1 MNIAF
6 VIQRY
11 GKEVMG
17 GAELYCRLI
26 AQKLAQTGH
35 EITVYT
41 TTAKDYI
48 TWKNEYSQGETFL
61 EKVRIKRYPVE
72 IERNIQSFN
81 QYSEWIFSHDHTH
94 EEEIEWLKQQGPYCP
109 SLIQALQKE
118 ESNYDFFFFFTYLY
132 YPTYW
137 GLRSVQ
143 KNKALLPAA
152 HDEPPLTLSVMEE
165 VFSYPQAVVFNTP
178 AEKEMLSNRFCLEN
192 KYQDIM
198 GLGVEIP
205 ERTEKTRFREKYR
218 IFSPYLLYAGRI
230 EKGKGCEELV
240 RYFREFNQECPG
252 MSLVLIG
259 TLLMELPSH
268 PHIQYLGFLPPE
280 EKNAALAS
288 AVVTVHPSPYE
299 SLCMAALESLAVRTP
314 ILVQENTLPLK
325 DHCIQGNS
333 GLWYSNYEEFRAALL
348 LFLQDSR
355 LRRKL
360 GDNGLDYIRKHYAW
374 PQVMERYSRLF
385 RYLTASSG

>member
-48 TWKNEYSQGETFL
+48 TWKNEYSPGETFL
-61 EKVRIKRYPVE
+61 DKVRIKRYPVE

-109 SLIQALQKE
+109 SLIQALQE
-118 ESNYDFFFFFTYLY
+118 EEPNYDFFFFFTYLY

-137 GLRSVQ
+137 GLRSVH

-152 HDEPPLTLSVMEE
+152 HDEPPLSLSVMKE

-178 AEKEMLSNRFCLEN
+178 AEKDMLNSRFNLEN

-205 ERTEKTRFREKYR
+205 ERTEKARFREKYR

-240 RYFREFNQECPG
+240 RYFIEFNRECPG
-252 MSLVLIG
+252 MILVLIG

-268 PHIQYLGFLPPE
+268 PYIQYLGFLPPE

-314 ILVQENTLPLK
+314 ILVQEKTLPLK
-325 DHCIQGNS
+325 NHCLQGNS
-333 GLWYSNYEEFRAALL
+333 GLWYSHYEEFRAALHI
-348 LFLQDSR
+348 FLQNSR
-355 LRRKL
+355 LRKKL
-360 GDNGLDYIRKHYAW
+360 GDNGLDYVRKHYAW
-374 PQVMERYSRLF
+374 PQVIERYSRLF
-385 RYLTASSG
+385 RHLTSSYK